1 MKKKETKSKK
11 TASPAKKKAGKT
23 VAKKQA
29 KKTVAKVKVKTKK
42 KPIKEIKKTKKQA
55 KAKKE
60 VKKATKKTAV
70 KKPVKKIKEKA
81 KKITPKEK
89 TAKPPG
95 IEAVREKE
103 PKKIAMPGKKV
114 VKVPARTLW
123 AIEAR
128 PENIYQDVSKKGLPA
143 EYGENRITLMTVD
156 PWKLFAYWEVR
167 GNTLAKL
174 KGKLVLRV
182 YDVTGIYFDGRNAN
196 IVFDIPVHE
205 RVGDN
210 YIGVGPNR
218 DFIVDIGIVSREGS
232 FTAIARSAKATT
244 PGLKAVAEERTAPEE
259 TYGISHAVGYF

>member
-11 TASPAKKKAGKT
+11 TAAPAKKKAGKT
-23 VAKKQA
+23 VAKKQV
-29 KKTVAKVKVKTKK
+29 KKPVAKVKIKTKEKTIKGIK
-42 KPIKEIKKTKKQA
+42 KPKKQA

-60 VKKATKKTAV
+60 VKKSTKKTAA

-89 TAKPPG
+89 ITKTPG
-95 IEAVREKE
+95 IETAREKE
-103 PKKIAMPGKKV
+103 PKKIAMPRKKV

-123 AIEAR
+123 PIETR
-128 PENIYQDVSKKGLPA
+128 PENIYQDVSKKGLPT

-167 GNTLAKL
+167 GDTLAKL

-182 YDVTGIYFDGRNAN
+182 YDVTGIYFDGKNAN
-196 IVFDIPVHE
+196 IVFDIPIHE
-205 RVGDN
+205 RVGDS

-218 DFIVDIGIVSREGS
+218 DFIVAIGIASLEGS
-232 FTAIARSAKATT
+232 FTAIARSTKVTT
-244 PGLKAVAEERTAPEE
+244 PVLKAVIEEGTAPEE
-259 TYGISHAVGYF
+259 TYGISHTVGYF

>member
-1 MKKKETKSKK
+1 MKKELKSKK
-11 TASPAKKKAGKT
+11 TAKPARKKTAKKPMAKT
-23 VAKKQA
+23 
-29 KKTVAKVKVKTKK
+29 KVKTKK
-42 KPIKEIKKTKKQA
+42 KPIKEIKKPKKQA

-60 VKKATKKTAV
+60 AKKTTKKTAV

-81 KKITPKEK
+81 KKITPREK
-89 TAKPPG
+89 ITKASG
-95 IEAVREKE
+95 IETAVEKE

-114 VKVPARTLW
+114 VKLPARTLW
-123 AIEAR
+123 AIETK
-128 PENIYQDVSKKGLPA
+128 PEDIYKDVSKMGLPA

-167 GNTLAKL
+167 GSTLAKL

-196 IVFDIPVHE
+196 IVFDILVHE
-205 RVGDN
+205 RVGDS

>member
-1 MKKKETKSKK
+1 MKKELKSKK
-11 TASPAKKKAGKT
+11 TAKPARKKTAKKPLAKT
-23 VAKKQA
+23 
-29 KKTVAKVKVKTKK
+29 KVKTKK
-42 KPIKEIKKTKKQA
+42 KPIKEIKKPKKQA

-60 VKKATKKTAV
+60 VKKTAKKTAV

-81 KKITPKEK
+81 KKITPRKK
-89 TAKPPG
+89 ITKASG
-95 IEAVREKE
+95 IETAGEKE

-114 VKVPARTLW
+114 VKLPARTLW
-123 AIEAR
+123 AIETK
-128 PENIYQDVSKKGLPA
+128 PENIYKDVSKIGLPA

-167 GNTLAKL
+167 GSTLAKL

-196 IVFDIPVHE
+196 IAFDILVHE
-205 RVGDN
+205 RVGDS
-210 YIGVGPNR
+210 YIGVGPDR

-232 FTAIARSAKATT
+232 FTVIARSARATT
-244 PGLKAVAEERTAPEE
+244 PVLKAAAEEGTAPEE

>member
-1 MKKKETKSKK
+1 MKKELKSKK
-11 TASPAKKKAGKT
+11 IAKPARKKTAKKPTAKT
-23 VAKKQA
+23 KI
-29 KKTVAKVKVKTKK
+29 KTKK
-42 KPIKEIKKTKKQA
+42 KPIKEIKKPKKQA

-60 VKKATKKTAV
+60 VKKTTKKTAV

-81 KKITPKEK
+81 KKITPREK
-89 TAKPPG
+89 ITKASG
-95 IEAVREKE
+95 IEIAGEKE

-114 VKVPARTLW
+114 VKLPARTLW
-123 AIEAR
+123 AIETK
-128 PENIYQDVSKKGLPA
+128 PENIYKDVSKMGLPA

-196 IVFDIPVHE
+196 IVFDILVNE
-205 RVGDN
+205 RVGDS

-244 PGLKAVAEERTAPEE
+244 PVLKAVAEEGTAPEE

>member
-1 MKKKETKSKK
+1 MKKELKSKK
-11 TASPAKKKAGKT
+11 TAKPARKKTAKKPPAKTKI
-23 VAKKQA
+23 
-29 KKTVAKVKVKTKK
+29 KTKK
-42 KPIKEIKKTKKQA
+42 KPIKEIKKPKKQA

-60 VKKATKKTAV
+60 VKKTTKKTAV

-81 KKITPKEK
+81 KKITPREK
-89 TAKPPG
+89 ITKASG
-95 IEAVREKE
+95 IEIAGEKE

-114 VKVPARTLW
+114 VKLPARTLW
-123 AIEAR
+123 AIETK
-128 PENIYQDVSKKGLPA
+128 PENIYKDVSKMGLPA

-196 IVFDIPVHE
+196 IVFDILVNE
-205 RVGDN
+205 RVGDS

-244 PGLKAVAEERTAPEE
+244 PVLKAVAEEGTAPEE

>member
-1 MKKKETKSKK
+1 MKKELKSKK
-11 TASPAKKKAGKT
+11 TAKPARKKTAKKPTAKT
-23 VAKKQA
+23 KI
-29 KKTVAKVKVKTKK
+29 KTKK
-42 KPIKEIKKTKKQA
+42 KPIKEIKKPKKQA

-60 VKKATKKTAV
+60 VKKTTKKTAV

-81 KKITPKEK
+81 KKITPREK
-89 TAKPPG
+89 ITKASG
-95 IEAVREKE
+95 IEIAGEKE

-114 VKVPARTLW
+114 VKLPARTLW
-123 AIEAR
+123 AIETK
-128 PENIYQDVSKKGLPA
+128 PENIYKDVSKMGLPA

-196 IVFDIPVHE
+196 IVFDILVNE
-205 RVGDN
+205 RVGDS

-244 PGLKAVAEERTAPEE
+244 PVLKAVAEEGTAPEE